1 MSVNNKHSIKANAL
15 LNVVKQLCSIL
26 FPLITIP
33 YVTRI
38 LQAENLGKVNFSASI
53 VSYFAMIAQ
62 MGIANYAIREGAK
75 LRNNK
80 LQIEEFSN
88 EVFTFNIFTM
98 MISYVLMFGFICFC
112 RPIQNYSL
120 LIIIQ
125 SATVLFTTIG
135 VDWVNNI
142 FEDFFAITLR
152 TIIVQIVSLV
162 LMFMFVRNIN
172 DYVIYAIITVVAQCG
187 AYLFN
192 AFSVRKYVKIKLTF
206 SIKILNHLKPILFLF
221 SNNIAMMVYINS
233 DTTMIG
239 FMVGDSAVAIYYIA
253 TKMYTVIKNII
264 NAIIV
269 VALPR
274 LSNYVEHNKKAY
286 NELCTTVL
294 TSVLTVL
301 VPAVVG
307 LFCCSNFI
315 VKIIAGQE
323 FVGGGTA
330 LKILSISLLFAV
342 LGGFN
347 KLCVVMPNRE
357 EKILLLATSFA
368 AIINIALNFI
378 LIPIWS
384 YNGAALTTVIAEAI
398 VAIITYISTRKYTNI
413 KISKNVVLSIGIGC
427 VFIAICC
434 LFIQRT
440 VVNDFLTLVMSIVTS
455 VIIYGVALIVFKNP
469 LIMLVKE
476 RLFKSV

>member
-1 MSVNNKHSIKANAL
+1 MSVNNKHSIKINVL

-75 LRNNK
+75 LRNKKN
-80 LQIEEFSN
+80 QIEEFSN
-88 EVFTFNIFTM
+88 EVFSFNIFTM
-98 MISYVLMFGFICFC
+98 MIAYILMFGFVYFC
-112 RPIQNYSL
+112 HPIQRYTLL
-120 LIIIQ
+120 LIIH
-125 SATVLFTTIG
+125 SATILFTTIG

-142 FEDFFAITLR
+142 YEDFFAITLR
-152 TIIVQIVSLV
+152 TIIMQIVSLA
-162 LMFMFVRNIN
+162 LMFIFVKKSS
-172 DYVIYAIITVVAQCG
+172 DYVVYATITVVAQCG

-192 AFSVRKYVKIKLTF
+192 AFSIRKYVKIKVTF
-206 SIKILNHLKPILFLF
+206 SREILKHLKPILFLF

-239 FMVGDSAVAIYYIA
+239 FMIGDSAVAIYYIA

-274 LSNYVEHNKKAY
+274 LSNYVEHDKEAY
-286 NELCTTVL
+286 NKLCTTVL

-323 FVGGGTA
+323 FIGGGTA
-330 LKILSISLLFAV
+330 LRILSVSLLFAI

-347 KLCVVMPNRE
+347 TLCIVMPNRE
-357 EKILLLATSFA
+357 EKVLLLATSIA
-368 AIINIALNFI
+368 AIVNIALNFV

-398 VAIITYISTRKYTNI
+398 VTIITYICTRKYATI
-413 KISKNVVLSIGIGC
+413 KLSKNVVSSISIGCI
-427 VFIAICC
+427 FIVISC
-434 LFIQRT
+434 LLTQRI
-440 VVNDFLTLVMSIVTS
+440 VANDFLTLIVSIVTS
-455 VIIYGVALIVFKNP
+455 VIIYGVILIVFKNP
-469 LIMLVKE
+469 LIILAKN
-476 RLFKSV
+476 RFIKSL